1 MFDTAFM
8 WRYQHCRTGSET
20 ARIDQTIEAARC
32 SLDRLARLRQGWDS
46 LNPEARGL
54 GPQTEIISET
64 AIACAYAR
72 DLTRMMSRTYRGMIC
87 VPRWD
92 DELAEIR
99 QEVADAAAWM
109 HSVGIP
115 WPRA

>member
-1 MFDTAFM
+1 MFDTSVL
-8 WRYQHCRTGSET
+8 WRDRHCRAGPET
-20 ARIDQTIEAARC
+20 ARIEQTIEAARC

-46 LNPEARGL
+46 RSPEAREL
-54 GPQTEIISET
+54 GCQAEIITEA

-72 DLTRMMSRTYRGMIC
+72 DLARMMARTYRGMIC

-99 QEVADAAAWM
+99 QKVDDAALWM
-109 HSVGIP
+109 RSVGIP